1 MYSTGNIFSNTLFA
15 NDVAETEGGEY
26 LVEKRTM
33 FRAVLIVFQAL
44 STAQV
49 EAPRL
54 VRTEK

>member
-1 MYSTGNIFSNTLFA
+1 MYSTGNIFSSTLFA
-15 NDVAETEGGEY
+15 HGVVETEGAEY
-26 LVEKRTM
+26 LGEKRTM